1 MQRPRSRRVG
11 DDEERRQKG
20 FLPDFSEAI
29 KAARG
34 PREGD
39 TGESRNPFAST
50 QHWPNGG
57 LSSARGL
64 LFHEARECGSDH
76 SNARGA

>member
-11 DDEERRQKG
+11 DDKERQKG
-20 FLPDFSEAI
+20 FLPDFRDAI

-39 TGESRNPFAST
+39 RVKRAAEGKAESGEI
-50 QHWPNGG
+50 
-57 LSSARGL
+57 L
-64 LFHEARECGSDH
+64 
-76 SNARGA
+76 